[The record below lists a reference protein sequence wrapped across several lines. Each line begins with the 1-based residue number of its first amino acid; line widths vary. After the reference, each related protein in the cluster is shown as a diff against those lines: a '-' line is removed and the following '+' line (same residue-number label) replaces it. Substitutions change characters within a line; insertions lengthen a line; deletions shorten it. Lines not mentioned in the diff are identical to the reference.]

1 MDSPA
6 PQNIMLE
13 PLWAVNFSASCL
25 TFERMRGSGSIN
37 SLSVKTEVLGL
48 GPLVLADFVAVK
60 FLVPRLWVTKLLIM
74 VETFI
79 F

>member
-6 PQNIMLE
+6 PQNIRLE
-13 PLWAVNFSASCL
+13 PLWAVNFSASRL
-25 TFERMRGSGSIN
+25 AFERMRGSGSIN
-37 SLSVKTEVLGL
+37 SLSVKTAVLGL
-48 GPLVLADFVAVK
+48 GPLALVDIVAVK
-60 FLVPRLWVTKLLIM
+60 FLVPRPWVTKLLSL